1 MVCISRRP
9 TDTKKKERER
19 ECHMLAA
26 TRKAVA
32 GLDEEREDVFGDVDS
47 SSLHIG
53 FRFAEKDREKRR
65 ETKFHAPECL
75 ERKG

>member
-1 MVCISRRP
+1 
-9 TDTKKKERER
+9 
-19 ECHMLAA
+19 MLAA

-53 FRFAEKDREKRR
+53 SRFAEKDREKRR